1 MIDSDDV
8 GSDNGHP
15 FACFGDSSSSSS
27 SRSSSRSGSSS
38 GSDDGSDDDTSNAG
52 PDDAAA
58 SESDR
63 VQRRA
68 ASDLAESRRLR
79 DRSNA
84 NRPRAGGGRVVP
96 ITDDPRFAVFDSGPY
111 SGLGLRATAGYARGD
126 EVLREAAAMRVP
138 NSHRATSR
146 EGAGIMHRL
155 AVQRAYDSM
164 HGETRSAFMDLSSSH
179 DGVGGSGRPGDGGKT
194 PRGIYDTNSFRL
206 GGADRAGGGLFL
218 TTSRM
223 NHSCRP
229 NVNHHWSPEL
239 QMTLVFA
246 ARDIAAGEELCT
258 TYGPSEWMGTG
269 GRREFLSERFKFVCN
284 CEMCLEG
291 NDGGG
296 DDRMEAIRSLQ
307 EGIAL
312 SSSLVDGGAARSS
325 APGGDSARRAAALE
339 SVDRCL
345 ALMNEQGIGGGAF
358 TKSIYHRGYAICDAA
373 GDDAGARAYLSS
385 ELRAVRDSEGVD
397 SPNAT
402 EIEFVLNRG
411 VCQAG

>member
-15 FACFGDSSSSSS
+15 FACFGDSSSSSQS
-27 SRSSSRSGSSS
+27 SSSRGSCSGN
-38 GSDDGSDDDTSNAG
+38 DDGSDDDNCSNAG

-79 DRSNA
+79 EHSNA

-96 ITDDPRFAVFDSGPY
+96 ITDDSRFAVFDSGPS
-111 SGLGLRATAGYARGD
+111 SGLGLRATVGYARGD
-126 EVLREAAAMRVP
+126 EVLREVAAMRVP
-138 NSHRATSR
+138 NSHRAASR

-179 DGVGGSGRPGDGGKT
+179 DGGSGLGGKKT

-258 TYGPSEWMGTG
+258 TYGPSEWMGTR

-291 NDGGG
+291 NVDGG
-296 DDRMEAIRSLQ
+296 DDRMKAIRSLQ

-325 APGGDSARRAAALE
+325 APGGDSAAAAALE

-373 GDDAGARAYLSS
+373 GDEAGARAYLAS

-402 EIEFVLNRG
+402 EIEFVLLNRG